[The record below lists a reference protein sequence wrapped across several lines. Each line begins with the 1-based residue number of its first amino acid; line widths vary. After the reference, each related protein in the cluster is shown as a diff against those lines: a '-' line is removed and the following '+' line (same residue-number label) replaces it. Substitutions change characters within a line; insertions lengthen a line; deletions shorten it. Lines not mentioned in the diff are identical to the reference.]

1 LFGEFVVVGELH
13 KTSCERE
20 GGWAHAI
27 GDHEDEVLF
36 GWVVDCGE
44 EGEGE
49 NEDEG
54 AEEGEE
60 KGENGATRGETTEP
74 VFVLSRGGGGEG
86 GEGLGQVFIL
96 LE

>member
-1 LFGEFVVVGELH
+1 MVVGELH

-49 NEDEG
+49 DEDEG

-60 KGENGATRGETTEP
+60 KGEDGATRGETTEP
-74 VFVLSRGGGGEG
+74 VFVLCRGRGGEG
-86 GEGLGQVFIL
+86 GGGLGYVFIL
-96 LE
+96 IE